1 MSRISDQIRA
11 YVDDPTTAEHYGAWG
26 ILRPDQRRLIR
37 NLCDICDMYERTADL
52 AVAEREANVKGFL
65 AQVEELNARCLN
77 AKKEA
82 AKQIFEEIET
92 LLCYSVTPKINANG
106 TITSVKS
113 RDYYIRRD
121 DYTEL
126 KKKYCG
132 EDTNVPTKLSA
143 EEAITNFQAAAHEY
157 VKNNSKKIDSVKIIV
172 RENCQHICSYAS
184 AVGVKYKVNGREEGR
199 YREFDVLELTVPVV
213 VETLNKIF
221 QLIFE
226 SGEEG
231 EA

>member
-1 MSRISDQIRA
+1 MKFLTEKRKAVSEMSRISDQIRA

-113 RDYYIRRD
+113 RDYCIRRD

-126 KKKYCG
+126 QKKYCG
-132 EDTNVPTKLSA
+132 EDTNVPTK
-143 EEAITNFQAAAHEY
+143 
-157 VKNNSKKIDSVKIIV
+157 VKSGD
-172 RENCQHICSYAS
+172 IC
-184 AVGVKYKVNGREEGR
+184 VICGEPVPEGR
-199 YREFDVLELTVPVV
+199 QVCKMCEVGQAFLDKKKE
-213 VETLNKIF
+213 
-221 QLIFE
+221 
-226 SGEEG
+226 
-231 EA
+231 